1 MPRKSAPAA
10 DASPGD
16 LGLSA
21 FRQLPDEAGLSLNQL
36 SAALAGMLR
45 SGDDPYAAPD
55 DAEAAAAPAE
65 IDPDATCEV
74 APRTILEALLFVGS
88 PQNEPI
94 SARQV
99 AGMMR
104 GVRPAE
110 IDALVRELNRDY
122 QARACPYQIVAE
134 GAGYRLTLRENF
146 GRMREL
152 FYGKSRQARLSQS
165 AVELLS
171 AVAYRPGISAEELS
185 QMRGQPC
192 GHTLAQLVRRGL
204 VRLERDET
212 KPRRA
217 RYYTTDRFL
226 KLFNLASLDELPRS
240 DDLEGV

>member
-1 MPRKSAPAA
+1 MTRKSAPSA
-10 DASPGD
+10 DDQQGD
-16 LGLSA
+16 LGLTA
-21 FRQLPDEAGLSLNQL
+21 FRKLPDDAGLSLNQL

-45 SGDDPYAAPD
+45 TGDDPYAPAD
-55 DAEAAAAPAE
+55 EADAAAAPAE
-65 IDPDATCEV
+65 TDPDAACEV
-74 APRTILEALLFVGS
+74 APRTILEAMLFVGS
-88 PQNEPI
+88 PQNEPL
-94 SARQV
+94 SSRQV

-110 IDALVRELNRDY
+110 IDALVRELNREY
-122 QARACPYQIVAE
+122 EARACPYHILAE
-134 GAGYRLTLRENF
+134 GSGYRLKLREDF
-146 GRMREL
+146 ARMRDS
-152 FYGKSRQARLSQS
+152 FYGKARQARLSQT

-185 QMRGQPC
+185 QLRGQPC
-192 GHTLAQLVRRGL
+192 GHTLSQLVRRGL
-204 VRLERDET
+204 VRLEREEM